1 MELESLYARKT
12 LSSAVALSLVLS
24 GCLLVGSGS
33 ANASAAGSSFSLG
46 AKGQQVERYASLTDL
61 QTRWRK
67 QAVELHKAGPHFY
80 EETAQILGME
90 KSALTDQLKSGKSIV
105 DIAKE
110 KGITEAALVEKIM
123 AGRSAKLEEAVQSG
137 KLTQERAD
145 TIKTKMQSHLA
156 QQLKHKGLFDE
167 GAGHHPHHKRG
178 ELLPHLDPEKLSGM
192 LGMSKDELV
201 AQLKTGKSLAE
212 IAAEKGIS
220 KDDLIAKIKDEL
232 TPALEKAI
240 ERKAP
245 LEQTKDKVKGKEK
258 NKDKTK

>member
-1 MELESLYARKT
+1 
-12 LSSAVALSLVLS
+12 VALSLVLS

-33 ANASAAGSSFSLG
+33 ASASAAGSFSLS
-46 AKGQQVERYASLTDL
+46 AKGQQVQRYASLKDL
-61 QTRWRK
+61 QNRWRK

-80 EETAQILGME
+80 EETAQILGIE
-90 KSALTDQLKSGKSIV
+90 KAALTDQLKSGKSIV

-110 KGITEAALVEKIM
+110 KGISETALLEKIM
-123 AGRSAKLEEAVQSG
+123 AGRSAKLEEAVEGG
-137 KLTQERAD
+137 KLTRERAD

-156 QQLKHKGLFDE
+156 QQLKHKGLFE
-167 GAGHHPHHKRG
+167 EEPGHPHPHHKRG
-178 ELLPHLDPEKLSGM
+178 DMIPHLGPEKLSGM

-220 KDDLIAKIKDEL
+220 KDELIAKIKDEL

-240 ERKAP
+240 ERKPP
-245 LEQTKDKVKGKEK
+245 LAKENKEKGKDKSK
-258 NKDKTK
+258 

>member
-1 MELESLYARKT
+1 MALDSLYARKT
-12 LSSAVALSLVLS
+12 LTSAVALSLVLS

-33 ANASAAGSSFSLG
+33 ASASAAGSFSLS
-46 AKGQQVERYASLTDL
+46 AKGQQVQRYASLKDL
-61 QTRWRK
+61 QNRWRK

-80 EETAQILGME
+80 EETAQILGIE
-90 KSALTDQLKSGKSIV
+90 KAALTDQLKSGKSIV

-110 KGITEAALVEKIM
+110 KGISEAALVEKIM

-137 KLTQERAD
+137 KLTRERAD

-156 QQLKHKGLFDE
+156 QQLKHKGLFE
-167 GAGHHPHHKRG
+167 EEPGHPHHKRG
-178 ELLPHLDPEKLSGM
+178 DLIPHLGPEKLSGM

-220 KDDLIAKIKDEL
+220 KDELIAKIKDEL

-240 ERKAP
+240 ERKPPVAK
-245 LEQTKDKVKGKEK
+245 EHKEKGKDKSK
-258 NKDKTK
+258 

>member
-1 MELESLYARKT
+1 MELDSLYARKT
-12 LSSAVALSLVLS
+12 LTSAVALSLVLS

-33 ANASAAGSSFSLG
+33 ASASAAGSFSLS
-46 AKGQQVERYASLTDL
+46 AKGQQVQRYASLKDL
-61 QTRWRK
+61 QNRWRK

-80 EETAQILGME
+80 EETAQILGIE
-90 KSALTDQLKSGKSIV
+90 KAALTDQLKSGKSIV

-110 KGITEAALVEKIM
+110 KGISETTLLEKIM
-123 AGRSAKLEEAVQSG
+123 AGRSAKLEEAVQGG
-137 KLTQERAD
+137 KLTRERAD

-156 QQLKHKGLFDE
+156 QQLKHKGLFE
-167 GAGHHPHHKRG
+167 EEPGHPHSQHKRG
-178 ELLPHLDPEKLSGM
+178 DMIPHLGPEKLSGM

-220 KDDLIAKIKDEL
+220 KDELIAKIKDEL

-240 ERKAP
+240 ERKPP
-245 LEQTKDKVKGKEK
+245 LAKENKEKGKDKSK
-258 NKDKTK
+258 